1 MNRFLNNRLNYHC
14 LEVNVEMNEDKP
26 LHFDGSLLNLDKLEK
41 DSLNEPIVLTD
52 EMRANI
58 SGNPY
63 MNQSE

>member
-1 MNRFLNNRLNYHC
+1 
-14 LEVNVEMNEDKP
+14 MNEDKP

>member
-1 MNRFLNNRLNYHC
+1 MND
-14 LEVNVEMNEDKP
+14 EKP
-26 LHFDGSLLNLDKLEK
+26 LHFDGSLLNQEGFDK
-41 DSLNEPIVLTD
+41 DSPEKPFVLTD